1 MILVLMPPPPGV
13 SRTLLHAA
21 ALTVFAVG
29 LWATAAIPEEVTAIA
44 FFLLAMLL
52 AVAPPSVVFS
62 GFAAQAVWLV
72 FAGVVIGTAV
82 KHTGLGERL
91 ARALVLRIGRS
102 YLAVITGLVVVA
114 MVLAFLMPSSMGR
127 VVLLIPVVN
136 ALAAQLGFAE
146 GSRGRIGMVM
156 ATGLACFM
164 PAAAVLPAAVPNL
177 VLAGAAETQYGLAF
191 AYMEFLRLHFPII
204 GIGDSVLIVLLTTL
218 IFAERP
224 RPYAGVARAG
234 PITPAEK
241 RLSVVLVAALG
252 LWATDTLHGVGPG
265 WIGLAAATAC
275 LLPAL
280 RLLPPKVFSG
290 QANLAPVIYVAG
302 ILGMAAVVADSGLAG
317 WLGAALFAVVPLEA
331 GAEARNFA
339 SLVGIA
345 SATGFVATMAG
356 VPAVL
361 APLADTLADAT
372 GLPLYAVLMT
382 QVIGYTALF
391 IPYQSPPLVVAM
403 QLGGVRL
410 RDALRITLLLAA
422 LELALLTPINFL
434 WWRWL
439 GVFSQ

>member
-1 MILVLMPPPPGV
+1 MPAPPGI
-13 SRTLLHAA
+13 SPTLLHAA
-21 ALTVFAVG
+21 ALTVFAIG

-44 FFLLAMLL
+44 FFLFAMLF

-62 GFAAQAVWLV
+62 GFASQAVWLV
-72 FAGVVIGTAV
+72 FAGIVIGAAV

-91 ARALVLRIGRS
+91 ARALVLRMGRS

-136 ALAAQLGFAE
+136 ALATQLGFADS
-146 GSRGRIGMVM
+146 SRGRIGMVM

-177 VLAGAAETQYGLAF
+177 VLAGAAETQHGLAF
-191 AYMEFLRLHFPII
+191 AYMDFLRLHFPVI

-218 IFAERP
+218 IFAEPP
-224 RPYAGVARAG
+224 RPNVTVEGSG
-234 PITPAEK
+234 PMTRAEK
-241 RLSVVLVAALG
+241 RLTVVLVAALAS
-252 LWATDTLHGVGPG
+252 WATDSLHGVGPG
-265 WIGLAAATAC
+265 WVGLAAAVAC

-280 RLLPPKVFSG
+280 RLVPPKVFSG

-302 ILGMAAVVADSGLAG
+302 ILGMAAVVAHSGLAE
-317 WLGAALFAVVPLEA
+317 WLGRILFAIVPLES
-331 GAEARNFA
+331 GADGKNFA
-339 SLVGIA
+339 SLVGIT

-361 APLADTLADAT
+361 TPLADTLAGAT

-410 RDALRITLLLAA
+410 RDALRITLLLAV
-422 LELALLTPINFL
+422 LELTVLTPINFL

-439 GVFSQ
+439 GVFG